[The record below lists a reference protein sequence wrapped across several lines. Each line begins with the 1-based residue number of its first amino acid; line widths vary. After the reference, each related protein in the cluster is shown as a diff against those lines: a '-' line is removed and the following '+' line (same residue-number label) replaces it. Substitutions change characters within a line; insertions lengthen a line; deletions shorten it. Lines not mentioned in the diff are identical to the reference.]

1 MSERMEVVVVVDH
14 DTFREPLAFMLER
27 DGDLTVL
34 AKPRSVSEARGA
46 LGSAGLAV
54 DVALVDLNLPD
65 GSGVDLIKE
74 LRRSRPR
81 AKALS

>member
-1 MSERMEVVVVVDH
+1 MSERIGVVVVDDH